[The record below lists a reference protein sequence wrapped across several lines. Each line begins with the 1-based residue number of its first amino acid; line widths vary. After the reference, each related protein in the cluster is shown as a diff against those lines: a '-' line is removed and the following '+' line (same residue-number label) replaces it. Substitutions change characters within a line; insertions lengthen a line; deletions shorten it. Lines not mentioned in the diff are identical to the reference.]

1 MVLARTAIAEEVLA
15 TEKLIL
21 CPDVKGAELNL
32 PAH

>member
-1 MVLARTAIAEEVLA
+1 MVLAKTATAEA
-15 TEKLIL
+15 TETLIL